1 MPQSIVAGRRTSLQ
15 AARLSQAAEHH
26 CRSQNIAVGRTFVA
40 GCGTSLH
47 VAEHHAGRTFV
58 AGCGTSL
65 QVAEH
70 RAGRTF
76 VAGCISSSS
85 LPVGR
90 NESTG
95 REAWQG
101 QHATKPHA
109 SLPWQLST
117 ANPERVAL
125 ALCRAWPRLAWPNQ
139 GISSC
144 RRRAV
149 RDGIMTTVILYLR
162 SPSTL
167 RCRGYTISEV
177 CSAQGIE
184 TADKRHQWGPPLLQS
199 ALYEDNKGSKRAAL
213 RHASVRARARHRNIP

>member
-1 MPQSIVAGRRTSLQ
+1 MSQNMAAGRT
-15 AARLSQAAEHH
+15 AAHAAEYR
-26 CRSQNIAVGRTFVA
+26 CRSQNIAVGSTFVA
-40 GCGTSLH
+40 G
-47 VAEHHAGRTFV
+47 FI

-139 GISSC
+139 GIFSC
-144 RRRAV
+144 RRRPV
-149 RDGIMTTVILYLR
+149 RDRAHNHCDPLFAFSLNPEMQRIHNQR
-162 SPSTL
+162 SVQCTGDRDGRQETPMGATAPSE
-167 RCRGYTISEV
+167 R
-177 CSAQGIE
+177 
-184 TADKRHQWGPPLLQS
+184 PL
-199 ALYEDNKGSKRAAL
+199 
-213 RHASVRARARHRNIP
+213 

>member
-1 MPQSIVAGRRTSLQ
+1 MNRPAEKPGSDSTRPSRT
-15 AARLSQAAEHH
+15 
-26 CRSQNIAVGRTFVA
+26 
-40 GCGTSLH
+40 
-47 VAEHHAGRTFV
+47 
-58 AGCGTSL
+58 
-65 QVAEH
+65 
-70 RAGRTF
+70 
-76 VAGCISSSS
+76 
-85 LPVGR
+85 PVCLG
-90 NESTG
+90 
-95 REAWQG
+95 
-101 QHATKPHA
+101 K
-109 SLPWQLST
+109 LST

-144 RRRAV
+144 RRRPV

-199 ALYEDNKGSKRAAL
+199 VLYEDNKGSKRAAL
-213 RHASVRARARHRNIP
+213 RHAIVRARARHRNIP

>member
-1 MPQSIVAGRRTSLQ
+1 MLQSIMQAAHLSQAADHRCRSQSIVQ
-15 AARLSQAAEHH
+15 AARLSQAAYRQARCLSDAMNRPAEKP
-26 CRSQNIAVGRTFVA
+26 GRDSTRP
-40 GCGTSLH
+40 S
-47 VAEHHAGRTFV
+47 RT
-58 AGCGTSL
+58 
-65 QVAEH
+65 
-70 RAGRTF
+70 
-76 VAGCISSSS
+76 
-85 LPVGR
+85 PVCLG
-90 NESTG
+90 
-95 REAWQG
+95 
-101 QHATKPHA
+101 K
-109 SLPWQLST
+109 LST

-144 RRRAV
+144 RRRPV